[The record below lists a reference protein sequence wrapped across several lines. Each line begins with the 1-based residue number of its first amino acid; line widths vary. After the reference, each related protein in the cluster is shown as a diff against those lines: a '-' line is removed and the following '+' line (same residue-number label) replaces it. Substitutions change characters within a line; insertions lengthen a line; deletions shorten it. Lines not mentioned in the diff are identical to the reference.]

1 MTLLPT
7 HDPTWRSNRWL
18 LAIDCCLILFMQALG
33 SASFGPLVSVLE
45 VNLSISETGIG
56 ALTLASSL
64 GFLGAVLVAGGLV
77 RRIGLTK
84 LLLLGCCS
92 ACLGLGCFSQATA
105 LDTGLIGMAVFGWSG
120 GLLQV
125 GINTAILMLFMENRT
140 LFMNLLHV
148 FYGLGAVVGP
158 RLVPVMLARY
168 EWRMI
173 YLVITAG
180 SVTTVLLTALVR
192 VRSGSGSETIH
203 APRATFTRSLAF
215 WWILLGV
222 GLYVGTE
229 SSLSI
234 WSALFL
240 EREAAVSGVIAAR
253 ALSNF
258 WLGLMIGRVLC
269 VGLAK
274 KVTPSTILLILTC
287 GIACTIAWFV
297 MAPSPIT
304 SPLKLP
310 IIGLF
315 CSGTFATLFALAGD
329 RFPDQVAMITS
340 WLLVATGLGLLLT
353 PPLIGIL
360 AATYGVGKAL
370 YVLLFSSGSLA
381 ILALLVFVSR
391 GCLPMET
398 QL

>member
-1 MTLLPT
+1 
-7 HDPTWRSNRWL
+7 
-18 LAIDCCLILFMQALG
+18 
-33 SASFGPLVSVLE
+33 
-45 VNLSISETGIG
+45 
-56 ALTLASSL
+56 
-64 GFLGAVLVAGGLV
+64 
-77 RRIGLTK
+77 
-84 LLLLGCCS
+84 
-92 ACLGLGCFSQATA
+92 
-105 LDTGLIGMAVFGWSG
+105 MAVFGWSG

-125 GINTAILMLFMENRT
+125 GINTAISTLFKENRT

-148 FYGLGAVVGP
+148 FFGLGAVVGP

-173 YLVITAG
+173 YLVITVG

-192 VRSGSGSETIH
+192 VHSGSGSETIR

-229 SSLSI
+229 SSLSV

-240 EREAAVSGVIAAR
+240 EREAAVPSVLAAK

-269 VGLAK
+269 VGLAQ
-274 KVTPSTILLILTC
+274 KVTPSTILLLLTC
-287 GIACTIAWFV
+287 GIASTVAWFV

-304 SPLKLP
+304 SPRALP
-310 IIGLF
+310 VIGLF

-329 RFPDQVAMITS
+329 RFPDQIPLITS
-340 WLLVATGLGLLLT
+340 WLLIATGMGLVLT
-353 PPLIGIL
+353 PSLIGIL
-360 AATYGVGKAL
+360 ADAYGVGRAL
-370 YVLLFSSGSLA
+370 YVLCFSSGSLA
-381 ILALLVFVSR
+381 ILALLVFLSR
-391 GCLPMET
+391 GRLPVAVQRQNVESST
-398 QL
+398 DPR